1 MSGSGSGGTV
11 TGSCADMVSRM
22 RAVLPPSWFPLTA
35 PGATSSATPVLDG
48 VLSGIGYGWA
58 YCHAFIQFVAQ
69 QSRLSSAAGSFL
81 DMICV
86 DFFGTTIKRMSNEA
100 DDRFRGRIRTNL
112 LLPRATRLALS
123 QAITALLGVP
133 PTLFEPFRAA
143 DTGGYG
149 GAAAP
154 SAGGGG
160 GYATAGMRLGSSIM
174 PFQYLVEV
182 TTQTAVTRR
191 ESDASFIDANGFMQ
205 VAARHVLRPLHGGGS
220 AGSALVEP
228 RGFNLIKDSI
238 GWGGFPL
245 SSATATARWHV
256 DPSGAGALWAGM
268 PVMQV
273 SIFSGGVITGPAIEV
288 LVAGSAVTASFWL
301 MLPADHKF
309 TSCGL
314 SFSDQY
320 GTTGFAAADILATGT
335 WQRVS
340 ASLVASGALD
350 RIVTIKF
357 DGQSTALMN
366 TPLLTQC
373 WQIEPGPVATSYIP
387 SSSQVGVREAD
398 DVVTVAAAAA
408 VDGAVDQVA
417 LNQAICRAIPAGS
430 IAWTTTTS

>member
-1 MSGSGSGGTV
+1 MSGSGSSGVG

-48 VLSGIGYGWA
+48 VLSGIGCGWA
-58 YCHAFIQFVAQ
+58 YCHALIQFVAQ
-69 QSRLSSAAGSFL
+69 QSRISSATGSFL

-86 DFFGTTIKRMSNEA
+86 DFFGTTIKRMSNEV
-100 DDRFRGRIRTNL
+100 DDRFRGRIGANL
-112 LLPRATRLALS
+112 LLPRATRLAVS
-123 QAITALLGVP
+123 QAISALLGAA

-149 GAAAP
+149 GTAAAG
-154 SAGGGG
+154 AGGGG
-160 GYATAGMRLGSSIM
+160 GYATAGMRLGSSIL
-174 PFQYLVEV
+174 PFQYLVAV
-182 TTQTAVTRR
+182 TTESMVTRR
-191 ESDASFIDANGFMQ
+191 ESDASFIDTNGVMQ
-205 VAARHVLRPLHGGGS
+205 IAARHVLRPLYGVGNTES
-220 AGSALVEP
+220 VLIEP

-238 GWGGFPL
+238 GW
-245 SSATATARWHV
+245 SSFQLTSGTAAARWCV
-256 DPSGAGALWAGM
+256 DPSGADALWIGM

-273 SIFSGGVITGPAIEV
+273 SIYSGGAITGPSIEV

-301 MLPADHKF
+301 MLPVDHKF

-314 SFSDQY
+314 SFADQY
-320 GTTGFAAADILATGT
+320 GAAGYAAANVATTGA

-340 ASLVASGALD
+340 ATLDAGTAAD
-350 RIVTIKF
+350 RIVTITF
-357 DGQSTALMN
+357 EGQSTALMN

-387 SSSQVGVREAD
+387 SSWQIGIREAD
-398 DVVTVAAAAA
+398 DLVTVAAGAGGT
-408 VDGAVDQVA
+408 VDRVA